1 MTFVGME
8 VKSERWFSDK
18 YCDVD
23 MTKGIIHWTFNA
35 KVSLIYVYCFEDW
48 CDLSNIKE
56 ALIIEMYVEE
66 W

>member
-1 MTFVGME
+1 MNDFWHCRNV
-8 VKSERWFSDK
+8 RWFNDK
-18 YCDVD
+18 YCDKD
-23 MTKGIIHWTFNA
+23 MTRGIFLWAFDT